1 MELWPAIDLRGGC
14 CVRLQHGDYGRETV
28 FGEDPVKTVKQF
40 VSSGSRRL
48 HIVDLEGAKDGA
60 AIQANLIGEMVAAA
74 GVPCQVGG
82 GIRSRKIIESY
93 LEAGVSRLVI
103 GSVAIEHPA
112 LFAELAMAFPHTLV
126 LGLDAREGKLASR
139 GWIETS
145 TQQAVEVAAQSAE
158 LPLAAIVYTDIARD
172 GMLQGPNLPA
182 LEAMVQ
188 ASPHP
193 VVASGG
199 IADADDLRAVAATG
213 ASGCIV
219 GRALYDGG
227 LTLSAA
233 IEASGELL

>member
-14 CVRLQHGDYGRETV
+14 CVRLQQGDYGRETV

-82 GIRSRKIIESY
+82 GIRSRNIIEAY

-103 GSVAIEHPA
+103 GSVAIEHPT

-233 IEASGELL
+233 IEASGESL

>member
-14 CVRLQHGDYGRETV
+14 CVRLQQGDYGRETV
-28 FGEDPVKTVKQF
+28 FGKDPVKTVKQF

-82 GIRSRKIIESY
+82 GIRSRNIIEAY

-103 GSVAIEHPA
+103 GSVAIEHPT

-145 TQQAVEVAAQSAE
+145 TQQAVEVAAKSAE

-199 IADADDLRAVAATG
+199 IADVDDLRAVAATG

-233 IEASGELL
+233 IEASGESL